1 MDFSNLFPQAPS
13 YIPGLLGEDEADKL
27 RRQAQQSGMLNLGL
41 SLLAGAGPQPQR
53 TGLGQLLAQGV
64 MAGQQASRNAYEQ
77 AVKDKMMQEQIA
89 ERQQMLAEQKVA
101 QSLLPQ
107 ILRPGQRQELYGEDI
122 MGQRV
127 GEGVKITQ
135 PQLDLNT
142 LQKLLTQAPS
152 VAAKVMPTIEAFQK
166 YTKPER
172 VTLKEGEQVIELG
185 PEGPKTIAGM
195 PKEKTIHYQDLGNV
209 VVGIQDGKEV
219 VRLPK
224 GRPPEG
230 PTSKQLVETAQ
241 GFVVF
246 DPRTTSIAPVMMGGV
261 QLQGKGE
268 KPNEAQLNAAG
279 FAQRMAAAE
288 QIVRQPSI
296 AQAAPG
302 TGTAMAEMIP
312 FVGKGAANLVQ
323 SPETQM
329 YSQAARDWIRAKL
342 RKESGAAI
350 GKEEEENE
358 FRTYFP
364 MPNDSDK
371 VIKQK
376 EEART
381 RAIQAMTTSAG
392 PALKESVMKKP
403 EALKTPQ
410 ELALEEL
417 KRRRGQ

>member
-1 MDFSNLFPQAPS
+1 MDLSNLFPQAPS
-13 YIPGLLGEDEADKL
+13 YISGLLGEDEADRL
-27 RRQAQQSGMLNLGL
+27 RRQAQQSGLLNIGL

-53 TGLGQLLAQGV
+53 TGIGQLLAQGV

-77 AVKDKMMQEQIA
+77 AVKDKMMQQQIEEQRQLKAEQQIA
-89 ERQQMLAEQKVA
+89 QG
-101 QSLLPQ
+101 LLPQ
-107 ILRPGQRQELYGEDI
+107 ILRPGQEQYGEDI

-127 GEGVKITQ
+127 GVGVGQ

-142 LQKLLTQAPS
+142 LQQLLTRAPS
-152 VAAKVMPTIEAFQK
+152 VAAKVLPTVEAYRKLSAQEVPK
-166 YTKPER
+166 LEKLSTGER
-172 VTLKEGEQVIELG
+172 LVNPLTGQVVATGE
-185 PEGPKTIAGM
+185 A
-195 PKEKTIHYQDLGNV
+195 KEKAIHYQDLGDV

-219 VRLPK
+219 TRLRK

-246 DPRTTSIAPVMMGGV
+246 DPKTTSVAPVMVGGT
-261 QLQGKGE
+261 QLQGKEG

-279 FAQRMAAAE
+279 FAQRMSAAE
-288 QIVRQPSI
+288 QIVRSPEI

-302 TGTAMAEMIP
+302 TGTAAAEMIP
-312 FVGKGAANLVQ
+312 FVGKGIANVVQ

-350 GKEEEENE
+350 GVEEEANE

-364 MPNDSDK
+364 MPGDSEK
-371 VIKQK
+371 VIQQK
-376 EEART
+376 ADARA
-381 RAIQAMTTSAG
+381 RAIQAMATSAG
-392 PALKESVMKKP
+392 PALKESLMKKP
-403 EALKTPQ
+403 DALKTPQ
-410 ELALEEL
+410 ELAAEEL

>member
-1 MDFSNLFPQAPS
+1 MDLSNLFPQAPS
-13 YIPGLLGEDEADKL
+13 YISGLLGEDEADRL
-27 RRQAQQSGMLNLGL
+27 RRQAQQSGLLNIGL

-53 TGLGQLLAQGV
+53 TGIGQLLAQGV

-77 AVKDKMMQEQIA
+77 AVKDKMMQQQIEEQKQLKAEQQIA
-89 ERQQMLAEQKVA
+89 QG
-101 QSLLPQ
+101 LLPQ
-107 ILRPGQRQELYGEDI
+107 ILRPGQEQYGEDI

-127 GEGVKITQ
+127 GVGIGQ

-142 LQKLLTQAPS
+142 LQQLLTRAPS
-152 VAAKVMPTIEAFQK
+152 VAAKVLPTVEAYRKLSAQEVPK
-166 YTKPER
+166 LEKLSTGER
-172 VTLKEGEQVIELG
+172 LVNPLTGQVVATGE
-185 PEGPKTIAGM
+185 A
-195 PKEKTIHYQDLGNV
+195 KEKAIHYQDLGDV

-219 VRLPK
+219 TRLRK

-246 DPRTTSIAPVMMGGV
+246 DPKTTSVAPVMIGGT
-261 QLQGKGE
+261 QLQGKEG

-279 FAQRMAAAE
+279 FAQRMSAAE
-288 QIVRQPSI
+288 QIVNRPEI
-296 AQAAPG
+296 AKAAPG
-302 TGTAMAEMIP
+302 TGTAAAEMIP
-312 FVGKGAANLVQ
+312 FVGKGIANVVQ

-350 GKEEEENE
+350 GVEEEANE

-364 MPNDSDK
+364 MPGDSKK
-371 VIKQK
+371 VIQQK
-376 EEART
+376 ADARA
-381 RAIQAMTTSAG
+381 RAIQAMATSAG
-392 PALKESVMKKP
+392 PALKDSLMKKP
-403 EALKTPQ
+403 DALKTPQ
-410 ELALEEL
+410 ELAAEEL